1 MRSAPSAEP
10 VGRRGFVHTPAS
22 NRSAPRCGRGRPR
35 SQGGVQPIPCLEMR
49 SSSSAERAGRRG
61 FVYTPAS
68 NRSAPR
74 CGRGRPRS
82 QGGLSQSHGW
92 RCARPRAR
100 SAQGDGGPCMRQTPQ
115 IGPPQD
121 AGGDARAP
129 RGASANPTVGDA
141 LVLGRGARRATG
153 GRACVKPRRSVR
165 PKMRAGTP
173 ALPGGRPA
181 NPTRGEALV
190 LERGARRATGGH
202 VYTSLRTTS
211 SGCRRGRPRSQG
223 NAPPIP
229 WLERRPA
236 SGAEPAGRR
245 GAVHASNPADRR
257 APRCGRGRPRSQ
269 GGATAGALP
278 EDAELGLGAPRGAVQ
293 TQQLRPKGLG
303 W

>member
-153 GRACVKPRRSVR
+153 G
-165 PKMRAGTP
+165 
-173 ALPGGRPA
+173 
-181 NPTRGEALV
+181 
-190 LERGARRATGGH
+190 H